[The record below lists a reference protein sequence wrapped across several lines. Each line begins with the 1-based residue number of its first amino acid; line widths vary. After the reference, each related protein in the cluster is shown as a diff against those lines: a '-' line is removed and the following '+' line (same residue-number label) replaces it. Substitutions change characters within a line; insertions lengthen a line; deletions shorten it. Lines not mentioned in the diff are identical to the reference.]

1 MVAGFFGGVLG
12 GMGMG
17 GGTLLIPILT
27 VILTVFQHE
36 AQGINL
42 LSFIPMAIITV
53 VMHAK
58 NKMITWR
65 YALLVMLPAIASSV
79 ISSLFSAK
87 LTQSVLSTSFG
98 VFLIALGV
106 FQMISELIKL
116 FKNGSGTEKEE
127 EKGTSEAPCEKATDN
142 E

>member
-116 FKNGSGTEKEE
+116 FKNGGGTQKEE
-127 EKGTSEAPCEKATDN
+127 KKGTSEAPCEKATDN

>member
-87 LTQSVLSTSFG
+87 LSQSVLSTSFG
-98 VFLIALGV
+98 IFLIALGV